1 MSRSPTLKIVTPV
14 DSTTY
19 ATVQISSSEQV
30 QAAVERATRAQK
42 TWKKVPVKERVEM
55 GRRFLQALQSRKDEL
70 AKELTMQMGRPLRYT
85 PGEINGTQER
95 GTYMLDVAEEALQDV
110 EINDPNLQGKF
121 KRFIRKE
128 PVGVVLIIAPWNY
141 PYLSSLNGV
150 LPSIIAGNSVIL
162 KHSSQ
167 TPLCGERFAQAWTE
181 AGLPVDVFQCIHMS
195 HADTESLVANP
206 LVNYVNFTGSVE
218 GGHRIQEAASKK
230 FIATG
235 LELGGKDP
243 AYVRPDCDL
252 KYTVETLVDGSFFN
266 SGQCCCAIE
275 RIYVHADIYDEFVK
289 LFVEETKNY
298 RLGNPLE
305 PETTLGPMVKAKA
318 ADFVRDQI
326 AEAVS
331 QGAKAHIDTALFP
344 ADKPGTPYMAPQV
357 LTEVTHK
364 MRVMTEESFGPVIG
378 IMKVAS
384 DEEAIQW
391 MNDSEFGLSASI
403 WTKDA
408 DAALRIGDQIETG
421 TWFMNR
427 CDYLDPAL
435 AWVGVKDSGRGCTL
449 SKFGYD
455 QVTRLKSFHLKLVT
469 A

>member
-1 MSRSPTLKIVTPV
+1 MPSSKLEIITPV
-14 DSTTY
+14 DSTVY
-19 ATVQISSSEQV
+19 KTVHISSSEEV
-30 QAAVERATRAQK
+30 QAAVEKAATAQK
-42 TWKKVPVKERVEM
+42 SWKKVPLKQRVEM
-55 GRRFLQALQSRKDEL
+55 GRKFLDVFGTRKDEL
-70 AKELTMQMGRPLRYT
+70 AKELTMQMGRPLQYT
-85 PGEINGTQER
+85 PGEIKGTQDR
-95 GTYMLDVAEEALQDV
+95 GKYMVDVAEEALKDV
-110 EINDPNLQGKF
+110 EIHEDGQEGKF

-128 PVGVVLIIAPWNY
+128 PVGVVLIVAPWNY

-167 TPLCGERFAQAWTE
+167 TPLCGERFAEAWKE
-181 AGLPVDVFQCIHMS
+181 AGLPEGVFQCIHMS
-195 HADTESLVANP
+195 HADTESLVGNP
-206 LVNYVNFTGSVE
+206 LINYVNFTGSVE
-218 GGHRIQEAASKK
+218 GGHQIQKAASKK

-252 KYTVETLVDGSFFN
+252 KHTVASLVDGSFFN

-275 RIYVHADIYDEFVK
+275 RIYVHADVYDEFVK
-289 LFVEETKNY
+289 HFVAETKNY
-298 RLGNPLE
+298 RLGNPLD

-318 ADFVRDQI
+318 ADFVRGQI
-326 AEAVS
+326 ADAIT
-331 QGAKAHIDTALFP
+331 QGATAHIDTATFP
-344 ADKPGTPYMAPQV
+344 QDKAGTPYMAPQV
-357 LTEVTHK
+357 LTEVTHE

-378 IMKVAS
+378 IMKVSS
-384 DEEAIQW
+384 DEEAIQL
-391 MNDSEFGLSASI
+391 MNDSDFGLSASI

-408 DAALRIGDQIETG
+408 DAALKIGDQIETG

-455 QVTRLKSFHLKLVT
+455 QVTRLKSFHLKLTT

>member
-1 MSRSPTLKIVTPV
+1 MSPSTLSVVTPV
-14 DSTTY
+14 DSTVF

-30 QAAVERATRAQK
+30 QAAVEKAAEAQK
-42 TWKKVPVKERVEM
+42 SWKRVPLKQRVET
-55 GRRFLQALQSRKDEL
+55 GRRFLEVFGTRKDEL

-85 PGEINGTQER
+85 PGEIKGTQDR
-95 GTYMLDVAEEALQDV
+95 GKYMVDIAEEALKDV
-110 EINDPNLQGKF
+110 EIHEAGLEGKF

-150 LPSIIAGNSVIL
+150 LPSILAGNSVIL

-167 TPLCGERFAQAWTE
+167 TPLCAERFAQAWSE
-181 AGLPVDVFQCIHMS
+181 AGLPDGVFQYIHMS

-206 LVNYVNFTGSVE
+206 LINYVNFTGSVD
-218 GGHRIQEAASKK
+218 GGHQIQKAASKK

-289 LFVEETKNY
+289 EFVKETKNY
-298 RLGNPLE
+298 RLGDPLD

-318 ADFVRDQI
+318 ADFVREQI
-326 AEAVS
+326 AEAVR
-331 QGAKAHIDTALFP
+331 QGAKAHIDVSLFP

-384 DEEAIQW
+384 DEEAIHL
-391 MNDSEFGLSASI
+391 MNDSDFGLSASI
-403 WTKDA
+403 WTKDSE
-408 DAALRIGDQIETG
+408 AALNIGDQIDTG

>member
-1 MSRSPTLKIVTPV
+1 MSPSTLSIVTPV
-14 DSTTY
+14 DSAVF
-19 ATVQISSSEQV
+19 ATVHISSSEEV
-30 QAAVERATRAQK
+30 QAAVERAAEAQK
-42 TWKKVPVKERVEM
+42 AWKRVPLKQRIET
-55 GRRFLQALQSRKDEL
+55 GRRFLEVFGSRKDEL

-85 PGEINGTQER
+85 PGEIKGTQDR
-95 GTYMLDVAEEALQDV
+95 GKYMVDVAEEALKDV
-110 EINDPNLQGKF
+110 EIHEAGLEGKF

-167 TPLCGERFAQAWTE
+167 TPLCAERFGQAWTE
-181 AGLPVDVFQCIHMS
+181 AGLPDGVFQFIHMS

-218 GGHRIQEAASKK
+218 GGHQIQKAASKK

-275 RIYVHADIYDEFVK
+275 RIYVHADIYDEFVQE
-289 LFVEETKNY
+289 FVKETKNY
-298 RLGNPLE
+298 RLGNPLD

-318 ADFVRDQI
+318 ADFVRGQI
-326 AEAVS
+326 AEAVA
-331 QGAKAHIDTALFP
+331 QGAKAHIDVSLFP

-364 MRVMTEESFGPVIG
+364 MRVMSEESFGPVIG
-378 IMKVAS
+378 IMKVSS
-384 DEEAIQW
+384 DEEAIRL
-391 MNDSEFGLSASI
+391 MNDSDFGLSASI
-403 WTKDA
+403 WTKDPE
-408 DAALRIGDQIETG
+408 AALTIGDQIETG

>member
-1 MSRSPTLKIVTPV
+1 MSPSTLSVTTPV
-14 DSTTY
+14 DSTVF
-19 ATVQISSSEQV
+19 ATVKISNTEQV
-30 QAAVERATRAQK
+30 QAAVERASKAQK
-42 TWKKVPVKERVEM
+42 AWKKVPVRERVAL
-55 GRRFLQALQSRKDEL
+55 GRKFLEILSSRKDEL

-85 PGEINGTQER
+85 PGEIKGTQDR
-95 GTYMLDVAEEALQDV
+95 GTYMVDVAEEALKDV
-110 EINDPNLQGKF
+110 EIEDPALVGKF

-128 PVGVVLIIAPWNY
+128 PVGIVLIVAPWNY

-150 LPSIIAGNSVIL
+150 LPSVLAGNSVIL

-167 TPLCGERFAQAWTE
+167 TPLCGERYGQAWAE
-181 AGLPVDVFQCIHMS
+181 AGLPEGVFQCLHMS
-195 HADTESLVANP
+195 HTDTESLVKNP
-206 LVNYVNFTGSVE
+206 LINYVNFTGSVE
-218 GGHRIQEAASKK
+218 GGHQIQKAASDK

-252 KYTVETLVDGSFFN
+252 KYTVESLVDGSFFN

-275 RIYVHADIYDEFVK
+275 RIYVHADIYDAFIEEFVK
-289 LFVEETKNY
+289 ETKNY
-298 RLGNPLE
+298 RLGNPLD
-305 PETTLGPMVKAKA
+305 PETTLGPMVKTKA
-318 ADFVRDQI
+318 ADFVREQT
-326 AEAVS
+326 AEAIA
-331 QGAKAHIDTALFP
+331 QGAKAHIDVSLFP
-344 ADKPGTPYMAPQV
+344 ANKEGTPYLAPQV
-357 LTEVTHK
+357 LTNVTHK
-364 MRVMTEESFGPVIG
+364 MRVMTEESFGPVVG

-384 DEEAIQW
+384 DEEAIHL
-391 MNDSEFGLSASI
+391 MNDSDFGLSASI

-408 DAALRIGDQIETG
+408 DAALAIGDQIETG

>member
-1 MSRSPTLKIVTPV
+1 MSSSTLSIVTPV
-14 DSTTY
+14 DSSVF
-19 ATVQISSSEQV
+19 ASVQISSSEQV
-30 QAAVERATRAQK
+30 QATVERATQAQK
-42 TWKKVPVKERVEM
+42 AWKKVPLKQRVET
-55 GRRFLQALQSRKDEL
+55 GRRFLEVFGTRKDEL

-85 PGEINGTQER
+85 PGEIKGTQDR
-95 GTYMLDVAEEALQDV
+95 GKYMVDVAEEALKDV
-110 EINDPNLQGKF
+110 EIHEAGLEGKF

-150 LPSIIAGNSVIL
+150 LPSILAGNAVIL

-167 TPLCGERFAQAWTE
+167 TPLCAERFAQAWTE
-181 AGLPVDVFQCIHMS
+181 AGLPEGVFQFIHMS

-218 GGHRIQEAASKK
+218 GGHRIQNAASKK

-252 KYTVETLVDGSFFN
+252 KYTVESLVDGSFFN

-275 RIYVHADIYDEFVK
+275 RIYVHADIYDEFVQE
-289 LFVEETKNY
+289 FVKETKNY
-298 RLGNPLE
+298 RLGNPLD

-318 ADFVRDQI
+318 AEFVRGQI

-331 QGAKAHIDTALFP
+331 QGAKAHIDVSTFP

-384 DEEAIQW
+384 DEEAIHL
-391 MNDSEFGLSASI
+391 MNDSDFGLSASI
-403 WTKDA
+403 WTKDP
-408 DAALRIGDQIETG
+408 DAALTIGDQIETG

>member
-1 MSRSPTLKIVTPV
+1 MSPSTLSIVTPV
-14 DSTTY
+14 DSAVF
-19 ATVQISSSEQV
+19 ATVHISSSEEV
-30 QAAVERATRAQK
+30 QAAVERAAEAQK
-42 TWKKVPVKERVEM
+42 AWKRVPLKQRIET
-55 GRRFLQALQSRKDEL
+55 GRRFLEVFGSRKDEL

-85 PGEINGTQER
+85 PGEIKGTQDR
-95 GTYMLDVAEEALQDV
+95 GKYMVDVAEEALKDV
-110 EINDPNLQGKF
+110 EIHEAGLEGKF

-167 TPLCGERFAQAWTE
+167 TPLCAERFGQAWTE
-181 AGLPVDVFQCIHMS
+181 AGLPDGVFQFIHMS

-218 GGHRIQEAASKK
+218 GGHQIQKAASKK

-275 RIYVHADIYDEFVK
+275 RIYVHADIYDEFVQE
-289 LFVEETKNY
+289 FVKET
-298 RLGNPLE
+298 
-305 PETTLGPMVKAKA
+305 
-318 ADFVRDQI
+318 
-326 AEAVS
+326 
-331 QGAKAHIDTALFP
+331 
-344 ADKPGTPYMAPQV
+344 KPGTPYMAPQV

-364 MRVMTEESFGPVIG
+364 MRVMSEESFGPVIG
-378 IMKVAS
+378 IMKVSS
-384 DEEAIQW
+384 DEEAIRL
-391 MNDSEFGLSASI
+391 MNDSDFGLSASI
-403 WTKDA
+403 WTKDPE
-408 DAALRIGDQIETG
+408 AALTIGDQIETG